1 MKGFLKKILGF
12 SLGPFAVALLGIIL
26 VPIITRFI
34 SPEEYG
40 KTGMFLVAQ
49 GLISAIMYMGMDQ
62 AFAREFSAAKG
73 SRDDLMVNAM
83 LLPLAISVVLGIGMI
98 LLRDW
103 VSYLLFG
110 NEEEGTAIF
119 LMALMFPFM
128 VVEQFGFL
136 KLRFEE
142 KGFLYSFFCI
152 LLKVWTLILC
162 VVLLV
167 TYQRSFRSVVY
178 GMALAEILNGI
189 VLAAVSFR
197 NFHPS
202 RGCIQADRIKSLLK
216 FALPLIPATMISWLL
231 TSMDKVMLRSLC
243 TYDELGLYTA
253 AAKIVNALGIIQ
265 TCFTTIWM
273 PIAFRWHE
281 EGKARKYFELVMKLV
296 AAGMSCICF
305 GILMCKD
312 LVGWFLGED
321 FVRAIGVFPFL
332 MLQPI
337 MYTMSETT
345 TLGIAF
351 NRKTGY
357 NIVVSLLSGF
367 TNLVLN
373 YFLIPIFGGVGA
385 ALATGISYV
394 VFFAVR
400 TWISRRLWYKFP
412 VGIFFVCG
420 IMACANCDAHTFMDG
435 VFPYALS
442 AISVILMIVI
452 VLPQIIQAI
461 KYIRR

>member
-1 MKGFLKKILGF
+1 MKGFLNKILGF

-40 KTGMFLVAQ
+40 KTGMFVVAQ
-49 GLISAIMYMGMDQ
+49 GLIAVIMYMGMDQ
-62 AFAREFSAAKG
+62 AFAREFSATKG
-73 SRDDLMVNAM
+73 SKDDLMVNAM
-83 LLPLAISVVLGIGMI
+83 LLPLAISVVLGVGMF
-98 LLRDW
+98 LLKDW
-103 VSYLLFG
+103 VSYLLFD
-110 NEEEGTAIF
+110 NEEETLAVC
-119 LMALMFPFM
+119 LMAIMFPFM
-128 VVEQFGFL
+128 VVQQFGLL

-142 KGFLYSFFCI
+142 KGFLYSFLSI

-162 VVLLV
+162 VTLLV

-189 VLAAVSFR
+189 VLGIVSFR
-197 NFHPS
+197 NFHLTH
-202 RGCIQADRIKSLLK
+202 GCIQAERIKVLLK
-216 FALPLIPATMISWLL
+216 FALPLIPATAISWLL

-253 AAKIVNALGIIQ
+253 ASKIVNALGIIQ
-265 TCFTTIWM
+265 TCFTTIWV
-273 PIAFRWHE
+273 PVAFRWHE
-281 EGKARKYFELVMKLV
+281 EGKDRKYFELVMKLV

-312 LVGWFLGED
+312 LIGWFLGDD
-321 FVRAIGVFPFL
+321 FVKAIGVFPFL

-345 TLGIAF
+345 TLGISF

-357 NIVVSLLSGF
+357 NIVVSLLSGL

-373 YFLIPIFGGVGA
+373 YFFIPIWGGVGA

-412 VGIFFVCG
+412 VGIFCICIV
-420 IMACANCDAHTFMDG
+420 MACANCAAHTFVSG
-435 VFPYALS
+435 AIPYVFS
-442 AISVILMIVI
+442 AISVVLMII
-452 VLPQIIQAI
+452 IALPQIIQTI
-461 KYIRR
+461 KLFR